1 MIRTDS
7 KPDRG
12 TDNRSLGRRAVGA
25 LAALALL
32 AGCAGGSGQDPLSP
46 VPEVVEASD
55 VFDVGFDR
63 IADVYLETVDMGTLT
78 VDGLSGLSTID
89 DQLSASRTDEN
100 VQVTLATAVIGIYD
114 APAPRDASAWADLT
128 WTAVQEARFASPSLR
143 EATLEEIYEAV
154 FDAIVTDLDDYSRYV
169 NAEEAEAERA
179 ARDGYGGIGLMLNFN
194 EETGRGFVQEVFPE
208 APAERAGIRVG
219 DIFIAVDGD
228 PTEGWELE
236 DLARRLRGPVGT
248 MVTVTL
254 ERAEGALA
262 TLSLRREQV
271 IVDSVS
277 TRIIDRIGVLRISR
291 FNAGT
296 VEQTREALDE
306 LLDTLGDDAAGLI
319 LDLRGNPGGLLGQSV
334 SVADLF
340 VGQGDIITTRGRHPD
355 SVQRFD
361 ADRTAEAPGLP
372 MVVLVDGRSASGA
385 EVVAA
390 ALQDSGRAVVVGAS
404 SFGKGSVQT
413 VTRLPNGGELFLT
426 WSRIYGP
433 AGITIHRQG
442 IMPTICTS
450 GELTDAGTILTS
462 FRSGRLTPPSD
473 LLELRLIAADNESA
487 LEQLR
492 AACPWRVHDE
502 ELDVEVA
509 IGLLNDRNL
518 YARAL
523 GFADGHSV
531 AQR

>member
-1 MIRTDS
+1 MMRSDS
-7 KPDRG
+7 KADRRRG
-12 TDNRSLGRRAVGA
+12 KRSLGRRPV
-25 LAALALL
+25 AALAGLVLL
-32 AGCAGGSGQDPLSP
+32 AGCAGGPGQDRLAAT
-46 VPEVVEASD
+46 PELVEAST

-63 IADVYLETVDMGTLT
+63 IADVYLEPVDMGTLT
-78 VDGLSGLSTID
+78 VDGLSGLATID
-89 DQLSASRTDEN
+89 ERLSASRTDSD
-100 VQVTLATAVIGIYD
+100 VRLTLASGVIGIYD
-114 APAPRDASAWADLT
+114 APEPRDATGWAELT
-128 WTAVQEARFASPSLR
+128 WTAVQEARIASPALR
-143 EATLEEIYEAV
+143 EAALEEVYEAV

-179 ARDGYGGIGLMLNFN
+179 ARDGYGGIGLMLDFN

-219 DIFIAVDGD
+219 DIFIAVDGE
-228 PTEGWELE
+228 PTEGWDLQ
-236 DLARRLRGPVGT
+236 DLARRLRGPIGT
-248 MVTVTL
+248 TVTVTID
-254 ERAEGALA
+254 RAEGTQT
-262 TLSLRREQV
+262 TLTLRREQV

-277 TRIIDRIGVLRISR
+277 TRIIDRIGVLRVSR

-296 VEQTREALDE
+296 VEQTRVALAE
-306 LLDTLGDDAAGLI
+306 LLDSLGDDPAGLI

-334 SVADLF
+334 SVADIFL
-340 VGQGDIITTRGRHPD
+340 GHGDIITTRGRHPD

-361 ADRTAEAPGLP
+361 ADRSAEAVGLP

-433 AGITIHRQG
+433 SGITIHRQG

-450 GELTDAGTILTS
+450 GDLSDAGTILTS
-462 FRSGRLTPPSD
+462 FRSGQLTPPTD
-473 LLELRLIAADNESA
+473 LLDLRRVAADNEAA

-492 AACPWRVHDE
+492 EACPWRIHDE

-523 GFADGHSV
+523 GFADGRSV